1 MGYLLLPTLRDITV
15 RASKLPGYV
24 IATVKFMKLVKICEI
39 LEIAYKDK
47 VLVTW
52 EWL

>member
-39 LEIAYKDK
+39 AYKDK